1 MRPEYTL
8 RSFRPEHLAGMAKL
22 RYEEYGGQLAEHQRE
37 LEWLMC
43 GNPAG
48 TGEASL
54 AFLPDGSLVGMV
66 LNAALPMAF
75 RNERFNARMTVS
87 VLTRPDQRGR
97 GLFPRQLKM
106 AFDESL
112 AGNARVVIGFP
123 NDNAV
128 LGWRM
133 LGHRAVG
140 TVNSG
145 NQPLFLLSWV
155 SNKVAL
161 PSPLRAPWLDN
172 VLSRVLPQIA
182 PTERYT
188 TLESLEDVQFEPEID
203 PNRLTIYADADWLN
217 WRYLQSPRKYDVLAV
232 GNPAHPNALAI
243 VRTASSKSADGR
255 ELVYGFLMDV
265 IRSSDA
271 PRDAEVEAARAG
283 VAWLRGRRCHSV
295 KSLFVRGTPYGT
307 LLSRVGFWKQRPSE
321 AQTTFFMR
329 SDPGL
334 ALPSRID
341 SYAITYS
348 WADWV

>member
-1 MRPEYTL
+1 MQTECTFAGFHPEYLTN
-8 RSFRPEHLAGMAKL
+8 MAKL
-22 RYEEYGGQLAEHQRE
+22 RLQEYGGQVAEHQRE

-43 GNPAG
+43 RNPAG

-75 RNERFNARMTVS
+75 RNERFNARMTIN

-97 GLFPRQLKM
+97 GLFVRQLKM

-112 AGNARVVIGFP
+112 AGNARVVFGFP
-123 NDNAV
+123 NANAM

-140 TVNSG
+140 IVNSA

-161 PSPLRAPWLDN
+161 PPRLRAPWLDDI
-172 VLSRVLPQIA
+172 LSGVLPQAA
-182 PTERYT
+182 PAERYT
-188 TLESLEDVQFEPEID
+188 RLESLDGVQFEPEID
-203 PNRLTIYADADWLN
+203 PNRLTIYTDADWLN
-217 WRYLQSPRKYDVLAV
+217 WRYLRSPRKYDVIAV
-232 GNPAHPNALAI
+232 GHPAHPDALAI
-243 VRTASSKSADGR
+243 VRTASNKSADGR
-255 ELVYGFLMDV
+255 EVLYGLLMDV

-271 PRDAEVEAARAG
+271 PGDAKVKAARAG
-283 VAWLRGRRCHSV
+283 VAWLRERRCHSV
-295 KSLFVRGTPYGT
+295 KSLFVRGTPYET
-307 LLSRVGFWKQRPSE
+307 LLSKVGFWTQGAST
-321 AQTTFFMR
+321 AQTNFFTR
-329 SDPGL
+329 SDPSL
-334 ALPSRID
+334 DLPNRID